1 MVKTLPKRDKELDKE
16 LEKIYRDKIEEL
28 QRSKLS
34 NIDIRNQLYS
44 MYESNKQLNNVNGA
58 KALKKVLFNIFP
70 DIQDERPKIAT
81 KAGLLYS
88 YQPYSETNAE
98 DFMTNTIVKK
108 EFYDNRNDEI
118 KDRCSVPV
126 FRLTP
131 HQYLLSNF
139 MSPDTKYM
147 SLLLFHGTGTGKT
160 CTSISIAENFRD
172 TVDEYGRIIVI
183 CGKSLKD
190 NYYTNLFDI
199 DKIGEDQDS
208 QCIGSVYYDL
218 LNDDEKTKTK
228 HLQHNAIKRKI
239 NKFYNISSYYTFAKK
254 LHDKKIEYIRENKR
268 KEYNTMIEKK
278 YSNRVIIVD
287 EVQSLRDEEGGESDF
302 KLITEILMDIALHSR
317 NTRMILLSATPM
329 YNEPGEIEWL
339 INVMRMND
347 NKSPIEP
354 NKVFTENGDLTEE
367 GGDILAKYSR
377 GYISYVTNDDPINFP
392 LRLYPDVYN
401 DPLSRYNVLSTNH
414 RDFFNGKDLISKNNF
429 NKLKLFY
436 PNPWTVKDGIQKDLI
451 REYHESKMGK
461 KTKTLDL
468 SEANQLTQMSL
479 IVYPNSTIGSIP
491 RELMTIRGDTYK
503 YVDTSKPFLEMG
515 QLQKYS
521 IKFYETIKKIAE
533 FIGDKEYGVTSPTD
547 GIIFVYCSEVESGI
561 IPFCLAL
568 EQYGFSRY
576 GDDAQQLDKTDLKWS
591 PISWDGSRERK
602 KGQIMD
608 RAKYIV
614 VTGETPVEVRD
625 RQISAAKNINNL
637 KGRNIRVIIGSRVMA
652 EGISL
657 KWVRQIHIL
666 DAWYHLNRIE
676 QIIGRGLR
684 FCSHKEYPRDER
696 NVMVYLHSI
705 APMKNKKLMLDS
717 YDMYLYRKA
726 WGKSV
731 QMGRVETIL
740 KENSIDCEL
749 HKKTNNIDISKLSEE
764 NKKYIPKRIKFTQ
777 NKKGMR
783 YKSKRYTKSK
793 KYGKNCSYT
802 DTCNYTCHKR
812 FKYKKG
818 DKRPKMTLN
827 KDTYGII
834 HEEKKI
840 KQCINL
846 IKTYYR
852 THVSTDFKTLLEYCS
867 QTGNPED
874 YKQILEFSLHIM
886 VTDKIYI
893 THNGKTGYI
902 KRSNNYITFTQY
914 NRNDDPL
921 YYRKSDLKRRTY
933 RKPIRLLYT
942 KVYEKDIILDKASI
956 IDKIN
961 VNGLVD
967 ILKHFNMTPQE
978 EDRFSQEYNLDRL
991 TYDELKNL
999 LPKVYLSQNENEQDK
1014 QIYNYF
1020 KDSFYNDGKTD
1031 YVILFNNSIKPEI
1044 FRIDQDLLKV
1054 RDELDSRL
1062 LKNVQDI
1069 YTDEQALKSFKK
1081 GGKENKEKKEQVI
1094 RNKQTNLENLKKQIK
1109 KNNNKMIVN
1118 NSSIEF
1124 LKTLRAFK
1132 SNTDAKNINPN
1143 GRGYGFIKDGK
1154 FATAMVAAKIGKGNV
1169 CISKSSDIVMRDMN
1183 KLIDTEKIPKKIIGD
1198 TLHKLINS
1206 DIKTIKD
1213 KHSNYRQLLCLLQEY
1228 LLRHLTTEGKKYWYS
1243 RHDYGMYSLSLN

>member
-1 MVKTLPKRDKELDKE
+1 MVKTLPKRDKELDNN

-44 MYESNKQLNNVNGA
+44 MYESNKQLNNVYGA

-183 CGKSLKD
+183 CGKSLKN

-199 DKIGEDQDS
+199 DKIGEEDQDS

-218 LNDDEKTKTK
+218 LNDDEKSKTK
-228 HLQHNAIKRKI
+228 HLQHNAIRRKI

-339 INVMRMND
+339 INVMRVND

-414 RDFFNGKDLISKNNF
+414 RDFFNGKQLISDNNF
-429 NKLKLFY
+429 NELKLFC
-436 PNPWTVKDGIQKDLI
+436 PDPWTVKDGVQKDII
-451 REYHESKMGK
+451 REYHEQKMGK

-468 SEANQLTQMSL
+468 SEANKLTQMSL
-479 IVYPNSTIGSIP
+479 IVYPNSATGSIP
-491 RELMTIRGDTYK
+491 RELMTSDGVPLTYK
-503 YVDTSKPFLEMG
+503 YADTSKPFLEMG

-521 IKFYETIKKIAE
+521 IKFYETIKKIAQ
-533 FIGDKEYGVTSPTD
+533 FIGDTEYASSSTD

-576 GDDAQQLDKTDLKWS
+576 GDDPQQLDKTDLKWS
-591 PISWDGSRERK
+591 PISGMDTGKERK
-602 KGQIMD
+602 
-608 RAKYIV
+608 
-614 VTGETPVEVRD
+614 
-625 RQISAAKNINNL
+625 
-637 KGRNIRVIIGSRVMA
+637 
-652 EGISL
+652 
-657 KWVRQIHIL
+657 
-666 DAWYHLNRIE
+666 
-676 QIIGRGLR
+676 
-684 FCSHKEYPRDER
+684 
-696 NVMVYLHSI
+696 
-705 APMKNKKLMLDS
+705 
-717 YDMYLYRKA
+717 
-726 WGKSV
+726 GK
-731 QMGRVETIL
+731 
-740 KENSIDCEL
+740 
-749 HKKTNNIDISKLSEE
+749 
-764 NKKYIPKRIKFTQ
+764 
-777 NKKGMR
+777 
-783 YKSKRYTKSK
+783 
-793 KYGKNCSYT
+793 
-802 DTCNYTCHKR
+802 
-812 FKYKKG
+812 
-818 DKRPKMTLN
+818 
-827 KDTYGII
+827 
-834 HEEKKI
+834 
-840 KQCINL
+840 
-846 IKTYYR
+846 
-852 THVSTDFKTLLEYCS
+852 
-867 QTGNPED
+867 
-874 YKQILEFSLHIM
+874 
-886 VTDKIYI
+886 
-893 THNGKTGYI
+893 
-902 KRSNNYITFTQY
+902 
-914 NRNDDPL
+914 
-921 YYRKSDLKRRTY
+921 
-933 RKPIRLLYT
+933 
-942 KVYEKDIILDKASI
+942 
-956 IDKIN
+956 
-961 VNGLVD
+961 
-967 ILKHFNMTPQE
+967 
-978 EDRFSQEYNLDRL
+978 
-991 TYDELKNL
+991 
-999 LPKVYLSQNENEQDK
+999 
-1014 QIYNYF
+1014 
-1020 KDSFYNDGKTD
+1020 
-1031 YVILFNNSIKPEI
+1031 
-1044 FRIDQDLLKV
+1044 
-1054 RDELDSRL
+1054 
-1062 LKNVQDI
+1062 
-1069 YTDEQALKSFKK
+1069 
-1081 GGKENKEKKEQVI
+1081 
-1094 RNKQTNLENLKKQIK
+1094 
-1109 KNNNKMIVN
+1109 
-1118 NSSIEF
+1118 
-1124 LKTLRAFK
+1124 
-1132 SNTDAKNINPN
+1132 
-1143 GRGYGFIKDGK
+1143 
-1154 FATAMVAAKIGKGNV
+1154 
-1169 CISKSSDIVMRDMN
+1169 
-1183 KLIDTEKIPKKIIGD
+1183 
-1198 TLHKLINS
+1198 
-1206 DIKTIKD
+1206 
-1213 KHSNYRQLLCLLQEY
+1213 
-1228 LLRHLTTEGKKYWYS
+1228 
-1243 RHDYGMYSLSLN
+1243 